1 MQIAGANGTAIAKR
15 LWELDNQGCYVDIV
29 ADEIRNQGTR
39 DGEKKAL
46 EYLLRRPEALPPN
59 RVNYHGPEVQEFSG
73 GQCGV
78 HQKNLL
84 IDGYYDGKKNQKVVF
99 TGSHNMNNK
108 SPRYNDEVILQIND
122 SEVHD
127 GFKRYFFDLRAGA
140 AITWQTSKFDV
151 EPKRD
156 PEFNCRR

>member
-1 MQIAGANGTAIAKR
+1 M
-15 LWELDNQGCYVDIV
+15 
-29 ADEIRNQGTR
+29 
-39 DGEKKAL
+39 
-46 EYLLRRPEALPPN
+46 
-59 RVNYHGPEVQEFSG
+59 
-73 GQCGV
+73 
-78 HQKNLL
+78 
-84 IDGYYDGKKNQKVVF
+84 VF

-151 EPKRD
+151 EPNATRSSTADDARKD
-156 PEFNCRR
+156 DASPLFAESGEAS